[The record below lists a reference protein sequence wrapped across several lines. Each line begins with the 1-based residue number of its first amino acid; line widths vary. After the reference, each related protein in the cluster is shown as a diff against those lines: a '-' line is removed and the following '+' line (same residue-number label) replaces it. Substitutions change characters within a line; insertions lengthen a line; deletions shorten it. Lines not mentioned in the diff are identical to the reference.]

1 MIFLESDKLE
11 IRFPELHE
19 KAGVEITFQ
28 RTLRIPDNDRSY
40 ALPPGLGRFPLRH
53 IADYDLGDDEH
64 LKRRGGLIMPMF
76 QTDALWI
83 NFTSSSH
90 YWGIE
95 YPIAIKIGTGKHCV
109 LSGEKWSDSLESLP
123 QNYLVVPD
131 QPWIDGYNV
140 GENRVRQFVAAP
152 LGMGY
157 AVEEQLTEAEP
168 VGGIQIEAFPLKRE
182 VFEYLQKKEEELS
195 DQNYDFISCCAK
207 PAAESQMGLGAGGQ
221 MEQEIYEDQYGKA
234 CWDLENT
241 ERCFV
246 TLSNAEQWMDITGE
260 EPPMPVLSAEVYNEA
275 GLPWFAYYDNDKS
288 AIQGAKKLGKIK
300 SIKTLDN
307 DKDQKIWGSD
317 PDITPSKI
325 VGLGKRSV
333 SSGDW

>member
-1 MIFLESDKLE
+1 MIFLKEDSLE
-11 IRFPELHE
+11 ISFPELY
-19 KAGVEITFQ
+19 KNAGVSINFQ
-28 RTLRIPDNDRSY
+28 RTLRIPDDDKSY
-40 ALPPGLGRFPLRH
+40 PLPPGLGRFPLRH
-53 IADYDLGDDEH
+53 IEDFDLGDDEH
-64 LKRRGGLIMPMF
+64 LKKRGGLIMPMF

-83 NFTSSSH
+83 NFTSFSFYSDKQ
-90 YWGIE
+90 
-95 YPIAIKIGTGKHCV
+95 YPIAIKIGAGKHCA
-109 LSGEKWSDSLESLP
+109 LSGEKWSDSLESSP

-140 GENRVRQFVAAP
+140 GQNRVRQFVAAP

-157 AVEEQLTEAEP
+157 SVEEQLTDAEP
-168 VGGIQIEAFPLKRE
+168 VGGIQIEAFPLKKE
-182 VFEYLQKKEEELS
+182 IFEHFQQHLRSPSEDYQCMSLS
-195 DQNYDFISCCAK
+195 TS
-207 PAAESQMGLGAGGQ
+207 PGSVSQMGLGAGGH
-221 MEQEIYEDQYGKA
+221 MEQEIYEDQYGEN

-260 EPPMPVLSAEVYNEA
+260 EPPMPIISAETYNQA
-275 GLPWFAYYDNDKS
+275 GLPWFEYYDKDKS
-288 AIQGAKKLGKIK
+288 AIEGAKKLGKIK
-300 SIKTLDN
+300 SIKTLDK

-325 VGLGKRSV
+325 VDLGKGSV

>member
-1 MIFLESDKLE
+1 MIFLESDTLE
-11 IRFPELHE
+11 IHFPELHE

-83 NFTSSSH
+83 SFSSLSR
-90 YWGIE
+90 YWDIE
-95 YPIAIKIGTGKHCV
+95 YPIAIKIGTGKHCA
-109 LSGEKWSDSLESLP
+109 LSGEKWSDSLESTP

-131 QPWIDGYNV
+131 QPWLDGYNV

-157 AVEEQLTEAEP
+157 TVEEQLSDAEP
-168 VGGIQIEAFPLKRE
+168 VGGIQIEAFPLKKE
-182 VFEYLQKKEEELS
+182 IFEHFQQHLRSPSEDYQCMSLS
-195 DQNYDFISCCAK
+195 TS
-207 PAAESQMGLGAGGQ
+207 PGSVSQMGLGAGGQ

-275 GLPWFAYYDNDKS
+275 GLPWFEYYENDKS

-300 SIKTLDN
+300 SIKTLDK

-325 VGLGKRSV
+325 VDLGKGSV